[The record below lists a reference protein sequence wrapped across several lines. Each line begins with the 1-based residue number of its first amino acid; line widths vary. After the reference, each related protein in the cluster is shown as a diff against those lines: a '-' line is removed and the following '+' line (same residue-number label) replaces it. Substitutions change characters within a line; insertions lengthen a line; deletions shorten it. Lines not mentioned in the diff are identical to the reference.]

1 MNELIVDLPEM
12 LTDLWSYFVEQS
24 GYRRPEEAAVRCVE
38 AEAQRLSASVFHHFC
53 RSSL

>member
-1 MNELIVDLPEM
+1 MNELMVDLTEM